1 MKFFCF
7 QCKWGVSFID
17 IYKSVNNVNAKY
29 FLREFLDIFP
39 FTCDYIVSIVHLH
52 IKTSSG
58 SYSKSI
64 NLICD
69 DIHFTCVCWIRASLQ
84 ISREKIISLRIRT
97 LDSSLDSELWVVFF
111 IIILFLLCFIYLF
124 ACLFPNKIPKP
135 PNSYKKSCFFKTIW
149 N

>member
-1 MKFFCF
+1 MKFFFF
-7 QCKWGVSFID
+7 QYKWGVSFID

-39 FTCDYIVSIVHLH
+39 FTSDYIVSIVHLH

-69 DIHFTCVCWIRASLQ
+69 DIFILPVYVGSEPAS
-84 ISREKIISLRIRT
+84 R
-97 LDSSLDSELWVVFF
+97 
-111 IIILFLLCFIYLF
+111 YLGR
-124 ACLFPNKIPKP
+124 K
-135 PNSYKKSCFFKTIW
+135 
-149 N
+149 